1 MASSGDSIK
10 YSNFS
15 TSYSGDLRMDIDS
28 GSGVGH
34 RYVYVSSSSWWAQIT
49 INKNWGSWGRS
60 FTFTASYWNGSRWI
74 QAWSDTHSWGQFES
88 GQWNYKYYHNS
99 TLGTTSGDKT
109 DPVLWELHFYY
120 PELYRKRLW
129 VYAGGAGCMG
139 ESLYNSLYKN
149 NKIYSAGRLGEDSR
163 WDYASTESRNSA
175 LSVFSQSANTGTK
188 ITAANE
194 AKLVRYK
201 YC

>member
-1 MASSGDSIK
+1 MASSGDVIK
-10 YSNFS
+10 YSSFS
-15 TSYSGDLRMDIDS
+15 TSYSGGLVMDIDS
-28 GSGVGH
+28 GSGVGN
-34 RYVYVSSSSWWAQIT
+34 RYVYVSAPSWWAQIT

-60 FTFTASYWNGSRWI
+60 FTFTASYWNNIKWV

-99 TLGTTSGDKT
+99 TLGTKSGDVS
-109 DPVLWELHFYY
+109 DVVLWELHFYY

-139 ESLYNSLYKN
+139 ESLYNSLYKGK
-149 NKIYSAGRLGEDSR
+149 KIYSAGRLGSDCR
-163 WDYASTESRNSA
+163 ADYGGSESRSTA
-175 LSVFSQSANTGTK
+175 MSLFSQNADTGTK

-194 AKLVRYK
+194 MKLVGFK

>member
-1 MASSGDSIK
+1 
-10 YSNFS
+10 
-15 TSYSGDLRMDIDS
+15 MDIDS
-28 GSGVGH
+28 GSGYGH
-34 RYVYVSSSSWWAQIT
+34 RYVYVSSASWWAQIS

-60 FTFTASYWNGSRWI
+60 FTFTATYWNNIKWV
-74 QAWSDTHSWGQFES
+74 QAWSDKHSWGQFES

-99 TLGTTSGDKT
+99 TLGTTSGDQT
-109 DPVLWELHFYY
+109 EPVLWELHFYY

-129 VYAGGAGCMG
+129 VYAGGPGCMG

-149 NKIYSAGRLGEDSR
+149 QKIYSAGRLGEDSR
-163 WDYASTESRNSA
+163 YDYVQTESRDAA

-194 AKLVRYK
+194 AKLVVRK

>member
-1 MASSGDSIK
+1 MATSGNVIK

-15 TSYSGDLRMDIDS
+15 NSYSGDLRMDIDS
-28 GSGVGH
+28 GSGVGN
-34 RYVYVSSSSWWAQIT
+34 RYIYVSAPSWWAQIS

-60 FTFTASYWNGSRWI
+60 FTLYASYWNGSSWV

-99 TLGTTSGDKT
+99 TLGTTSGDVSSA
-109 DPVLWELHFYY
+109 VLWELRFYY
-120 PELYRKRLW
+120 PELYRKRFW
-129 VYAGGAGCMG
+129 VYAGGAGCMS
-139 ESLYNSLYKN
+139 ESLYNSICKGK
-149 NKIYSAGRLGEDSR
+149 KIYSAGRLGSDSR
-163 WDYASTESRNSA
+163 YDYVSTQSRNSA
-175 LSVFSQSANTGTK
+175 LSVYSQSANTGTK

-194 AKLVRYK
+194 AKLVSYK

>member
-1 MASSGDSIK
+1 MAASGDVIK
-10 YSNFS
+10 YSSFS
-15 TSYSGDLRMDIDS
+15 TSYSGGLIMDIDS
-28 GSGVGH
+28 GSGVGN
-34 RYVYVSSSSWWAQIT
+34 RYVYVSAPSWWAQIS

-60 FTFTASYWNGSRWI
+60 FTFTASYWNNIKWV

-99 TLGTTSGDKT
+99 TLGTKSGDVS
-109 DPVLWELHFYY
+109 DVVLWELHFYY

-139 ESLYNSLYKN
+139 ESLYNSLYKG
-149 NKIYSAGRLGEDSR
+149 KRIYSAGRLGSDCR
-163 WDYASTESRNSA
+163 ADYGGSESRSTA
-175 LSVFSQSANTGTK
+175 LSLFSQSADTGTK

-194 AKLVRYK
+194 MKLVGFK